1 MLELLDTLS
10 NIGVLG
16 VPGVPARFSAGFS
29 GTPRTIA
36 GVPGVPVG
44 VPKRPEHLAEHL
56 EHRLEHR
63 PTAPKALE
71 NIEEHLEHREHPKI
85 GGGALDWTAA
95 LATINASRAPA
106 GFDPDRW
113 RYVLADARWLCRYH
127 GPAAA
132 ALGWTASDLF
142 GLALPNG
149 IGGLAD
155 RLEGTRNLVMTDRI
169 AHWRG
174 ADLEGRLW
182 RETMRPM
189 PPLWAL
195 GA

>member
-1 MLELLDTLS
+1 MSRWRQFARTLKERS
-10 NIGVLG
+10 EPRADSANCADSPVVHAIGTNGANGTGLVAAISAL
-16 VPGVPARFSAGFS
+16 PRPIDPA
-29 GTPRTIA
+29 
-36 GVPGVPVG
+36 
-44 VPKRPEHLAEHL
+44 
-56 EHRLEHR
+56 
-63 PTAPKALE
+63 
-71 NIEEHLEHREHPKI
+71 
-85 GGGALDWTAA
+85 DWNTA

-113 RYVLADARWLCRYH
+113 RYLVTDARWLCRYH

-155 RLEGTRNLVMTDRI
+155 RLEGTRNLVLTDRI

-174 ADLEGRLW
+174 ADLEGWLW

-189 PPLWAL
+189 SPLWAM

>member
-1 MLELLDTLS
+1 MTYLARLHALKAEKCPTLELTKPTKPQPDAS
-10 NIGVLG
+10 KVGFG
-16 VPGVPARFSAGFS
+16 SFGSASTRPVS
-29 GTPRTIA
+29 GNCTA
-36 GVPGVPVG
+36 
-44 VPKRPEHLAEHL
+44 LAD
-56 EHRLEHR
+56 
-63 PTAPKALE
+63 PTA
-71 NIEEHLEHREHPKI
+71 
-85 GGGALDWTAA
+85 WTVA
-95 LATINASRAPA
+95 LAAIDASRAPA

-113 RYVLADARWLCRYH
+113 RYVLADARWRRYH